1 MDSPLLS
8 LRITSEEHHA
18 RLVPHVD
25 RLLTLA
31 EMVGHVDCASIHV
44 AFEEEY
50 AFIVNQ
56 LVPHMATIE
65 QSLYVPLEQLMGRR
79 HSMAPMRAEH
89 RAVERLVEE
98 LGRYRRHVDGCTWGA
113 VEGMALRRALYR
125 LHAILKVHLAEEELY
140 LGVLERNLTARRR
153 TSWRGASTT
162 PGASR
167 SRSLGRPRRRP
178 PLQIARLELRRR
190 GAPLLHHR
198 RPLVERRR
206 ARLGQRVVA
215 ARRARA
221 RSTSEDGPGPP
232 ARGPGASGRPGRCR
246 PRRS

>member
-1 MDSPLLS
+1 VAADATRRTALTPGLYGCRGPERGILTAMDSPLMS
-8 LRITSEEHHA
+8 LRTTSEEHHA

-50 AFIVNQ
+50 AFVVSQ
-56 LVPHMATIE
+56 LLPHMATIE
-65 QSLYVPLEQLMGRR
+65 QALYEPLEQLMGHR

-140 LGVLERNLTARRR
+140 LGVLERNLTDADKDVL
-153 TSWRGASTT
+153 A
-162 PGASR
+162 
-167 SRSLGRPRRRP
+167 RSLDHAGHE
-178 PLQIARLELRRR
+178 PL
-190 GAPLLHHR
+190 
-198 RPLVERRR
+198 
-206 ARLGQRVVA
+206 
-215 ARRARA
+215 
-221 RSTSEDGPGPP
+221 
-232 ARGPGASGRPGRCR
+232 
-246 PRRS
+246 